1 MFFLE
6 SAMKFMLMF
15 RPEKEPPAGKHACR
29 ADLPEMQK
37 LIGELMASG
46 VLVATHGLMGA
57 ASGARVKRIA
67 GKMTVRD
74 GPFAET
80 KELIA
85 GVCLVEVKSKD
96 EAVALAQK
104 FLEIAGDAEGDVL
117 QVIEQ
122 H

>member
-1 MFFLE
+1 M
-6 SAMKFMLMF
+6 
-15 RPEKEPPAGKHACR
+15 
-29 ADLPEMQK
+29 PEMQK

-57 ASGARVKRIA
+57 ASGARVKRSA
-67 GKMTVRD
+67 GKVSVRD
-74 GPFAET
+74 GPFAEA

-85 GVCLVEVKSKD
+85 GVCVVEVGSKE
-96 EAVALAQK
+96 EAVKLAQQ